1 MDLFLDET
9 KGWVIKSSHAFTVGL
24 FHLDFLLP
32 PPLRTQTHTTNTT
45 TTTSVMV
52 CDHKCVCFNF
62 LVSTLAALTVFIG
75 GLPEL
80 TIKARNF

>member
-32 PPLRTQTHTTNTT
+32 PPLHTQTHTPPPPPHLSWYAITNVSASTFLFLLLQL
-45 TTTSVMV
+45 SLYSSGV
-52 CDHKCVCFNF
+52 CLN
-62 LVSTLAALTVFIG
+62 
-75 GLPEL
+75 
-80 TIKARNF
+80 

>member
-1 MDLFLDET
+1 MHAFIFRLN
-9 KGWVIKSSHAFTVGL
+9 KGYVIKGSRAFTA
-24 FHLDFLLP
+24 FHLDYMLHT
-32 PPLRTQTHTTNTT
+32 PPLYTHTHT